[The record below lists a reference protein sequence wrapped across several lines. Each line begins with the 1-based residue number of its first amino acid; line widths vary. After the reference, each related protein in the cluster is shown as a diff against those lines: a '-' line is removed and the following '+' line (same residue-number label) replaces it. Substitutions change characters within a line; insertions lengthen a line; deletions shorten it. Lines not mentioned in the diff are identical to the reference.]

1 MKWLYKNPVVLFWCI
16 VDGFGCWHH
25 YLFARPVEC
34 TIGLEW
40 KRLLFSIAII
50 WFVCSRFLAKSSARS
65 TRTNTGNRNLFG
77 HLLVWFDKFHRVV
90 GSGFVECHHARH
102 GKRLLWHGLFA
113 QPVCCGSGAKK
124 CPRHFAISKWKWHR
138 PSNSFRIVFTT
149 TIRQRWVMTWW
160 LTTEWLNQSPVSYRW
175 QHGCDRFYFF
185 DGYDAQWLIANLQ
198 RL

>member
-1 MKWLYKNPVVLFWCI
+1 MKWLYKNPVVLLLVPRGQLWL
-16 VDGFGCWHH
+16 WAS
-25 YLFARPVEC
+25 LPFARPVER
-34 TIGLEW
+34 TIGFER
-40 KRLLFSIAII
+40 KRLLFSIAIV

-124 CPRHFAISKWKWHR
+124 CPRHFAISK
-138 PSNSFRIVFTT
+138 
-149 TIRQRWVMTWW
+149 
-160 LTTEWLNQSPVSYRW
+160 
-175 QHGCDRFYFF
+175 
-185 DGYDAQWLIANLQ
+185 
-198 RL
+198 